1 MEVQSLNTNTGTM
14 YVLPNRADFGT
25 PQYSMLKTEYYAHLT
40 ISAMTDNIYVELPL
54 YIKIY
59 IECRYSSNLDFLHL
73 ILGKS

>member
-1 MEVQSLNTNTGTM
+1 M

-40 ISAMTDNIYVELPL
+40 ISAMIDNIYVEVQ
-54 YIKIY
+54 YIY
-59 IECRYSSNLDFLHL
+59 IYIGCRYSSNLDFLHL